1 MKLWEWDKITTP
13 KIAQNIYINESFF
26 FRWDHI
32 FASDSFANLRKFH
45 TRGYRSNPFLQ
56 PPWARIFVSGML
68 SVSVSM
74 WGESCW
80 MTRSILSTYLERD
93 ERKVFLQRNGLFSM
107 QCFLYYFSNLSL
119 IRAFIACNSRFKPAE
134 GLGAFLPEHS
144 PIQLSWIP
152 LLQSNGLRRWSMMA
166 SPISSACWIFAWTRG
181 SDIEAPCRLNKLT
194 TLRHSPLLFLNHGWL
209 LLGVFFITSGNFFF

>member
-56 PPWARIFVSGML
+56 PPCARIFVSGML

-93 ERKVFLQRNGLFSM
+93 ERKVFLQRNALFSM
-107 QCFLYYFSNLSL
+107 KCFLYYFSNLSL
-119 IRAFIACNSRFKPAE
+119 IRASSLAILASNLQKDLGHFYPSTLQYNYHESRFYNQTDWEDDPWWLHRYRPLV
-134 GLGAFLPEHS
+134 GFLLEHGDQ
-144 PIQLSWIP
+144 ILK
-152 LLQSNGLRRWSMMA
+152 LLA
-166 SPISSACWIFAWTRG
+166 AWT
-181 SDIEAPCRLNKLT
+181 S
-194 TLRHSPLLFLNHGWL
+194 
-209 LLGVFFITSGNFFF
+209 